1 MTDTAKEVAPGI
13 RWTDGD
19 VEVDASLIARGLNL
33 PIEQFMAELR
43 RGIVYST
50 TERGIDEDAG
60 RRRLTFRY
68 RSRVFQLIV
77 TTSGEVVGDDIPG
90 SGDLKE
96 STD

>member
-1 MTDTAKEVAPGI
+1 MIETVKEVAPGV

-50 TERGIDEDAG
+50 TERGIGEDAG
-60 RRRLTFRY
+60 RCRLTFRY

-77 TTSGEVVGDDIPG
+77 TTSGAVVGEDIPG
-90 SGDLKE
+90 SGDLRG
-96 STD
+96 SPD